1 MEQANAIRHRTQDLV
16 GRDEATLVVRKF
28 KLTVAQLRK
37 QPQNLYGGHAL
48 CHSGEEQVHPL
59 LKRLYHRTRR

>member
-1 MEQANAIRHRTQDLV
+1 MRSATGPRTSLV
-16 GRDEATLVVRKF
+16 ETKQRSFVR
-28 KLTVAQLRK
+28 KLTVALLRK
-37 QPQNLYGGHAL
+37 QPQSLYGWHAL

>member
-1 MEQANAIRHRTQDLV
+1 MEQANAIRHRTQALV
-16 GRDEATLVVRKF
+16 GRDEAKIVVR

-37 QPQNLYGGHAL
+37 QPPSLYGWHAL

>member
-1 MEQANAIRHRTQDLV
+1 MEQANAIRHWTQALV
-16 GRDEATLVVRKF
+16 GRDEATIVVR

-37 QPQNLYGGHAL
+37 QQQSLYGWPAL